1 MKRRI
6 VLIGVAVVL
15 ALFGTFAVYSYANN
29 ADERAVADGHAVKV
43 LIATKR
49 VAAGTSWSDVVKSGN
64 LSVQNLPAGSAPQS
78 ALTSVSDGVSPTAV
92 AQSDIAP
99 GQVVLRESFGTAAP
113 ETGVLA
119 IPKGMVAVTVSLGSD
134 QDVAGYVAPRSQVVI
149 FVTSK
154 LKTVSNGKTTAT
166 PQTTAGDDLSVTKT
180 VLPRT
185 LVIAT
190 SAAAPTNLVGK
201 TTDASATT
209 STASVLVTLAVTQQD
224 AERLILAQ
232 HVGDLYLGLLSDSSK
247 TTADPGVTNL
257 GLFKPAPIFVK

>member
-1 MKRRI
+1 M

-15 ALFGTFAVYSYANN
+15 ALLGTFAVYSYAHN
-29 ADERAVADGHAVKV
+29 ADKRAVADGHAVQV
-43 LIATKR
+43 LVATKR
-49 VAAGTSWSDVVKSGN
+49 IAAGTTWADAVKSGN
-64 LSVQNLPAGSAPQS
+64 LEAQNLPAASAPSS
-78 ALTSVSDGVSPTAV
+78 ALSSVTDPVAQNAV

-99 GQVVLRESFGTAAP
+99 GQVVLRESFGTP
-113 ETGVLA
+113 SSQTGVLA
-119 IPKGMVAVTVSLGSD
+119 IPKGMVAVTVSLGTD
-134 QDVAGYVAPRSQVVI
+134 QDVAGYVAPHSQVVI

-154 LKTVSNGKTTAT
+154 LKLADNNKTTAAE
-166 PQTTAGDDLSVTKT
+166 TTAGDDLSVTKT

-190 SAAAPTNLVGK
+190 SEAAPTNTVGK
-201 TTDASATT
+201 TGDTSANNNG
-209 STASVLVTLAVTQQD
+209 SVLVTLAVTQQD